1 MKTLI
6 LCGGKGTRA
15 YPQSLEMPKP
25 LMTVGDSPI
34 LLHLMGIFARQGFTD
49 FVLAAG
55 YRADLLESFT
65 ETLPADWSVEVIDT
79 GEETGTA
86 GRIVRCATALGPASA
101 GPSSSPT
108 GTVSVRST

>member
-25 LMTVGDSPI
+25 LMTVGDSPN
-34 LLHLMGIFARQGFTD
+34 LLHLMGIFAAQGFTD
-49 FVLAAG
+49 FTLAGG
-55 YRADLLESFT
+55 YRAEMLETFA
-65 ETLPADWSVEVIDT
+65 ETLRKPWNVEVIDT

-86 GRIVRCATALGPASA
+86 GRIVGCAKALGA
-101 GPSSSPT
+101 T
-108 GTVSVRST
+108 GLGE